1 MSWVISDGI
10 MIMTTYNL
18 ILTLT
23 VIDILTFESSELES
37 APSQVSRQAPSR
49 ALEAD
54 QPENG
59 RRQVRQSDH
68 AADCSNKLPTF
79 IAQVLEK
86 SQGLSLS
93 LV

>member
-1 MSWVISDGI
+1 
-10 MIMTTYNL
+10 MIMTTYKN
-18 ILTLT
+18 TD
-23 VIDILTFESSELES
+23 IDSHWHFDFW
-37 APSQVSRQAPSR
+37 
-49 ALEAD
+49 D